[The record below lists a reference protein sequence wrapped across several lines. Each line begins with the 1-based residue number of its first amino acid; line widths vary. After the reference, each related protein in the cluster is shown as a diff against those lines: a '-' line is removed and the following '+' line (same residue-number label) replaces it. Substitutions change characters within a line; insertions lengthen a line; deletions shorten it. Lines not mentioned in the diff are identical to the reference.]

1 MAAALMAARWTLSA
15 LTAVRAALSTSPVRM
30 RITRSIGCTKIFP
43 SPTSPVRA
51 AARMACTQGSTN
63 GSEHTISILTFSWN
77 SMTSAVPRY
86 CSNRSCSPPCPL
98 TRLRVMPVIP
108 ARNSAALTSGRRS
121 GRTIV
126 VMSFMGGSGCVAEC
140 CEAQEGCRPGQTKS
154 PLRGSGLVSSDQD
167 RFQDRH
173 LFPDLRLRR
182 IFRLLVAE
190 DLAGVVPQ
198 YDFLVRQLHDVLG
211 QQRDLAAAARGVD
224 DEVRHREPAGPA
236 AQALDD
242 LQPLLDCGAEVL
254 GAGHLVAHVDVV
266 GPHPRREQL
275 LHQLLHHL
283 DVVVDAFE
291 QHRLAAQGDAGVG
304 EAAERFYRGGR
315 QLAWVVEVR
324 VDVQRMVLPQDVAQ
338 LRRDALGEVARHPA
352 ADAQD
357 LEVRDGA
364 QPPADFVNAA
374 VGE

>member
-1 MAAALMAARWTLSA
+1 M
-15 LTAVRAALSTSPVRM
+15 
-30 RITRSIGCTKIFP
+30 TRSIGWTKILP

-51 AARMACTQGSTN
+51 EERMARMHGSTN
-63 GSEHTISILTFSWN
+63 GSEQTISIFTFSWN
-77 SMTSAVPRY
+77 SMTTVVPRY
-86 CSNRSCSPPCPL
+86 CSTTSCSPPWPL
-98 TRLRVMPVIP
+98 TRVSVMPVIP

-121 GRTIV
+121 GRTMV
-126 VMSFMGGSGCVAEC
+126 VMSFMGGSGCVAGC

-182 IFRLLVAE
+182 VFRLLVPE
-190 DLAGVVPQ
+190 NLPRVVAQ
-198 YDFLVRQLHDVLG
+198 HDFLVGQLHDVLG
-211 QQRDLAAAARGVD
+211 QQRDLAAAARSVD

-242 LQPLLDCGAEVL
+242 LQALFDRRAEVL

-266 GPHPRREQL
+266 GPHARREQL

-338 LRRDALGEVARHPA
+338 
-352 ADAQD
+352 
-357 LEVRDGA
+357 
-364 QPPADFVNAA
+364 
-374 VGE
+374 